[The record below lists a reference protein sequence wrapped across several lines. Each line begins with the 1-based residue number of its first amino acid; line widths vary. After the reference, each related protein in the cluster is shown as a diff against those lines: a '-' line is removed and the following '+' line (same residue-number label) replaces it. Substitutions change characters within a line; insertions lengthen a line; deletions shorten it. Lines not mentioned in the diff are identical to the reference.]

1 MTVVC
6 EGSGGLMTEAW
17 RAVVLRF
24 KSDDFD
30 SLGYWDP
37 LSSPRSVNW
46 YQNSRKPD

>member
-30 SLGYWDP
+30 SGLLGSALFTQECKLVP
-37 LSSPRSVNW
+37 EF
-46 YQNSRKPD
+46 KEA